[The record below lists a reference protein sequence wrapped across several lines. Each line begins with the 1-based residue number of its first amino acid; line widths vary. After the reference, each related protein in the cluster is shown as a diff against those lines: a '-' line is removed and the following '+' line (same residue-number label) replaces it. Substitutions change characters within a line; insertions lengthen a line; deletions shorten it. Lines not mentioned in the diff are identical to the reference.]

1 MQEVPDDLQET
12 PDNPQEEVNDLQG
25 NSQVRQVDFKM
36 TEYSRRD
43 LSFDEEANT
52 HLLEHFCTRGT
63 SEKDPTKPGK
73 TALFQLLL
81 KYMVA
86 SGKLV
91 IDRIEDGVPILSRG
105 NAHAHAV
112 AHVTAITQETDRTLG
127 VTVPISAEPWADP
140 LAARARGGETC
151 QDGVGEGDQDCAG
164 EDAGSGAGGREV
176 QARGNCRFQKDQESR
191 TLTGLRWRSWRS
203 SLHDQSCAGAR
214 NAAGFPARRR
224 SLAFPTR
231 TLTTWS
237 SARTRR
243 TCPWPPGTGVPVLPV
258 AGEEEVSQASTCR
271 TTCTC
276 KKLGRGTTGA
286 RQAPTNRNQKTGKP
300 RQAGK
305 GNGTQKQQQQQ

>member
-1 MQEVPDDLQET
+1 VEYLRDIWVQPETPLLRQEAPYVPADAPDVMQEVPDDLQET

-140 LAARARGGETC
+140 LAAQARGGETC

-176 QARGNCRFQKDQESR
+176 QARGHCRFQKDQESR
-191 TLTGLRWRSWRS
+191 TV
-203 SLHDQSCAGAR
+203 Q
-214 NAAGFPARRR
+214 GFD
-224 SLAFPTR
+224 
-231 TLTTWS
+231 
-237 SARTRR
+237 
-243 TCPWPPGTGVPVLPV
+243 GE
-258 AGEEEVSQASTCR
+258 AGEAPSMTKAVQ
-271 TTCTC
+271 
-276 KKLGRGTTGA
+276 GRGMQRDSLRGGGA
-286 RQAPTNRNQKTGKP
+286 WLFLLAH
-300 RQAGK
+300 
-305 GNGTQKQQQQQ
+305 